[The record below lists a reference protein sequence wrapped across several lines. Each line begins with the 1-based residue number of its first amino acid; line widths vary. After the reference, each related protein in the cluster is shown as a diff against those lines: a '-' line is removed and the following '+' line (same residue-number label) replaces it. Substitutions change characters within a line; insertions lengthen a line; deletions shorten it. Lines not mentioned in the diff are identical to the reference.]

1 MFLLMKPSTST
12 TMAVAKSANRKP
24 TRESKDGKWKTFPQV
39 PGLMQYVP
47 SGKFFARV
55 KVRNDRGKES
65 VTRHSLETDVFTTAK
80 VKLPLKVAEIRKPK
94 AIAGTFGNGRL
105 HYEAETNNGYTSKKR
120 RFIKLAPLSIA
131 YRLRCLECLR
141 RTLVEVL
148 FHPNKTWKSLTEKEQ
163 ETGFANLDEMNARE
177 FTDKVCELWQTAYA
191 EYAPSVFNNT
201 VNTFRRVLEL
211 GGLPHDDN
219 PAFKIGRRDIVEKPI
234 RLPRPEQFD
243 RIINLVETS
252 GAAQAKDCANL
263 IRFLSFTGTR
273 VSEAKQAVWSDV
285 DWQENTLQIH
295 SVKVRGS
302 HDGQVTRIIP
312 LNPALKQLLERLR
325 FEEKPEP
332 NERICKV
339 SECQKSLDRACK
351 LVSCKR
357 LTHHDLRHYFVTK
370 CLQAGVDV
378 FTLAKWVG
386 HRDNGKLLLKV
397 YSHLQAEHSQEQAMK
412 VKFGAASLPQNI
424 TPLAA
429 ATAN

>member
-1 MFLLMKPSTST
+1 MKRSNSIAT
-12 TMAVAKSANRKP
+12 AVAKSANRELNRTSP
-24 TRESKDGKWKTFPQV
+24 DGKWKTFPKV

-47 SGKFFARV
+47 SGMFFARAKV
-55 KVRNDRGKES
+55 KNDRGKDS
-65 VTRHSLETDVFTTAK
+65 VTRHSLDTDVFTTAK
-80 VKLPLKVAEIRKPK
+80 IKLPDKLKELRKPK
-94 AIAGTFGNGRL
+94 AITGTFGDGRL
-105 HYEAETNNGYTSKKR
+105 KYEAETNNGYTSKKR

-141 RTLVEVL
+141 RTLVEIL
-148 FHPNKTWKSLTEKEQ
+148 FHPNKTWKSLTDHEQ
-163 ETGFANLDEMNARE
+163 NNGFAKVDAMNARE
-177 FTDKVCELWQTAYA
+177 FTDKVCEAWQTAYA

-211 GGLPHDDN
+211 AGLPHDDN
-219 PAFKIGRRDIVEKPI
+219 PAYKIGRRDIIEKPI

-243 RIINLVETS
+243 RIVQLVETS

-263 IRFLSFTGTR
+263 IRFLTFTGTR
-273 VSEAKQAVWSDV
+273 ISEAKQAIWSDV

-312 LNPALKQLLERLR
+312 LNPALKQLLEQLR
-325 FEEKPEP
+325 FQQNPQP
-332 NERICKV
+332 TDRICKV

-351 LVSCKR
+351 LVNCKR

-370 CLQAGVDV
+370 CIQGGVDV
-378 FTLAKWVG
+378 LTLAKWVG

-397 YSHLQAEHSQEQAMK
+397 YSHLQAEHSQEQALK
-412 VKFGAASLPQNI
+412 VKFGAAPLPTNV
-424 TPLAA
+424 TPLQDKAA
-429 ATAN
+429 V

>member
-1 MFLLMKPSTST
+1 MKPSNSNT
-12 TMAVAKSANRKP
+12 TAVAKTANRKL
-24 TRESKDGKWKTFPQV
+24 TRTDKDSKWKSFPKV
-39 PGLMQYVP
+39 PGLMQYTP
-47 SGKFFARV
+47 SQMFFARV
-55 KVRNDRGKES
+55 KVRNDRGKKI

-80 VKLPLKVAEIRKPK
+80 VRLPLKVVEIRKPK
-94 AIAGTFGNGRL
+94 PIAGTFGDGRL
-105 HYEAETNNGYTSKKR
+105 RYEAESNNGYTSKKR
-120 RFIKLAPLSIA
+120 RFITLAPLSIA

-148 FHPNKTWKSLTEKEQ
+148 FHPDKTWKSLSDQEQ
-163 ETGFANLDEMNARE
+163 QSGFAKLDAMNARE
-177 FTDKVCELWQTAYA
+177 FTAKVCEAWQTVYA

-211 GGLPHDDN
+211 AGLPHDDS
-219 PAFKIGRRDIVEKPI
+219 PAYKIGRRDIVGKPI

-243 RIINLVETS
+243 RIISLVETS

-263 IRFLSFTGTR
+263 IRFLTFTGAR
-273 VSEAKQAVWSDV
+273 ISEAKQAIWSDV

-312 LNPALKQLLERLR
+312 LNPALQQFLEQLR
-325 FEEKPEP
+325 FEEKPQP
-332 NERICKV
+332 NNRICKV

-351 LVSCKR
+351 LVNCKR

-386 HRDNGKLLLKV
+386 HKDNGKLLLKV
-397 YSHLQAEHSQEQAMK
+397 YSHLQAEHSQEQAAK
-412 VKFGAASLPQNI
+412 VKFGAAPLPKNVTPLPQ
-424 TPLAA
+424 AA
-429 ATAN
+429 IATAN